1 MNELCIIWIFSYC
14 TIIKRIILERITIKA
29 YAVKH
34 KLSIFNVMKM
44 MKSGKIKS
52 EVFNE
57 KGRDVTYILFD
68 EETEKEIREQIVPM
82 GQKEDLVLRE
92 EIKFLRKEIQH
103 LRKDVEELKKRL

>member
-1 MNELCIIWIFSYC
+1 MNELCIIWVFSYC

>member
-1 MNELCIIWIFSYC
+1 MK
-14 TIIKRIILERITIKA
+14 KRIILERITIKA

-44 MKSGKIKS
+44 IKSGKVQS

-68 EETEKEIREQIVPM
+68 EETEKEIREQIVPVE
-82 GQKEDLVLRE
+82 QKGDLMLRE
-92 EIKFLRKEIQH
+92 ELKFLRKELQI
-103 LRKDVEELKKRL
+103 LKEEVEELKKKL

>member
-1 MNELCIIWIFSYC
+1 
-14 TIIKRIILERITIKA
+14 LERITIKA

-44 MKSGKIKS
+44 VKSGKVKS

-68 EETEKEIREQIVPM
+68 EETEKEIREQIVPVE
-82 GQKEDLVLRE
+82 QKEDLMLRE
-92 EIKFLRKEIQH
+92 EIKFLRKEIQS
-103 LRKDVEELKKRL
+103 LRKDVEELKKKI